1 MNDLRFALR
10 QFVRQPGFTIVAVL
24 ALALGIGVN
33 TAIFSVTNAVLLR
46 ALPYK
51 NPDRIVAIDKVQS
64 EEGIGGLIAGAYF
77 DFREQSTAFQSFAA
91 YSEDEY
97 ILTGAGEPERM
108 LCAQVSPSLFS
119 LLGIEPSL
127 GRAFRPEEEKPGHDQ
142 VVVVSQGFWQRRA
155 GSDPHFVG
163 KTITLND
170 QAYTVVGVMPAQ
182 FQFPRKFDIWM
193 PLALDPV
200 KERHGQQ
207 FTLITLIGRLKPRV
221 TTDGAATELNAIWQ
235 RSKIDGPDDR
245 VNTRIQV
252 RPLHE
257 ELVKDVR
264 LAILVLLG
272 AVGFVLLI
280 ACANVANLMLARAAA
295 RRREFAIRAAVGAG
309 RRRLVRQLLTES
321 VMLSLIGGA
330 LGLLLAFWGVDLI
343 VASIPAD
350 VAGTIYGLSHIGID
364 RSVLVFTAGA
374 SIATGILFGL
384 APAIS
389 SSKLD
394 INTSL
399 KSTAITSS
407 ARSGLRGT
415 FVVLQI
421 ALTLVLLV
429 GAGLMTRSFVRL
441 LRVPL
446 GFEPSHVLTV
456 RVELPDSRYTKGPQR
471 TQFFGQLLE
480 RLRNTP
486 GVEAAGAISQLP
498 LSGYSM
504 IGRFPV
510 EGEPPGIPEEKHL
523 PTPIGI
529 VTSGYFAAMK
539 IPLRQGRL
547 FNEGDGNDRP
557 EVALVNEAFARKY
570 WPNENP
576 IGKKIGAGCDGQT
589 LCRTV
594 VGVVGD
600 IHHEGLAQLPQPE
613 IYTPHLQFRLNNMSL
628 VLRTR
633 GEPMRLAS
641 AVREAVRA
649 LDKDQPVALVQT
661 LDEHV
666 AASILQPR
674 LIATLLGIFAALA
687 LLLAAIGVYAMMSYT
702 IAQRTGEIGIRMA
715 LGAARSS
722 IFRLVLRQAMALVAI
737 GVALGLAASLA
748 STRLLNSLLF
758 GVGSTDAL
766 TFCATVLLLTAL
778 GMIAALVPAR
788 RATRVDPIIALRHE

>member
-1 MNDLRFALR
+1 MNDLRFAFR

-64 EEGIGGLIAGAYF
+64 EEGIGGLIAGAYL

-155 GSDPHFVG
+155 GGDPHLVG

-170 QAYTVVGVMPAQ
+170 HAYTVVGIMPAQ
-182 FQFPRKFDIWM
+182 FQFPRKFEIWM

-200 KERHGQQ
+200 QERHGKQ
-207 FTLITLIGRLKPRV
+207 FTLISLVGRLKPAV
-221 TTDGAATELNAIWQ
+221 TTAQAAAELNTIWQ
-235 RSKIDGPDDR
+235 RSKIEGPDDR

-280 ACANVANLMLARAAA
+280 ACANVANLMLARAAG

-309 RRRLVRQLLTES
+309 RGRLVRQLLTES
-321 VMLSLIGGA
+321 VLLALIGGA
-330 LGLLLAFWGVDLI
+330 LGFLLAVWGVDLI
-343 VASIPAD
+343 VASIPTD
-350 VAGTIYGLSHIGID
+350 VAGTIYGFSHIRID
-364 RSVLVFTAGA
+364 RAVLLFTAGA
-374 SIATGILFGL
+374 SLATGILFGL

-394 INTSL
+394 LNTSL
-399 KSTAITSS
+399 KSTATTSS

-441 LRVPL
+441 LQVPL
-446 GFEPSHVLTV
+446 GFESRHVLTV
-456 RVELPDSRYTKGPQR
+456 RVELPSSRYSKGPQR
-471 TQFFGQLLE
+471 TQFFEQLLE

-510 EGEPPGIPEEKHL
+510 EGEPPGTPEEKHL

-547 FNEGDGNDRP
+547 FNESDANDRP

-570 WPNENP
+570 WPNESP
-576 IGKKIGAGCDGQT
+576 IGKKIGAGCDKT

-600 IHHEGLAQLPQPE
+600 IHHEGLAQMPQPE
-613 IYTPHLQFRLNNMSL
+613 IYTPHLQLRLNNMSL
-628 VLRTR
+628 VVRTKGDPLR
-633 GEPMRLAS
+633 LVS
-641 AVREAVRA
+641 AVRDAVRA
-649 LDKDQPVALVQT
+649 LDKDQPIALVQT

-674 LIATLLGIFAALA
+674 LITTLLGIFAALA
-687 LLLAAIGVYAMMSYT
+687 LLLAAVGVYAMMSYT

-715 LGAARSS
+715 LGAAKSS
-722 IFRLVLRQAMALVAI
+722 IFRLVLGQAMTLVAV
-737 GVALGLAASLA
+737 GVAIGLAASFA

-758 GVGSTDAL
+758 DVGSSDPL
-766 TFCATVLLLTAL
+766 TFCATVVVLATL
-778 GMIAALVPAR
+778 GMLAAWLPAR

>member
-1 MNDLRFALR
+1 MNDLRFAFR
-10 QFVRQPGFTIVAVL
+10 QFVRQPVFTIVAIL

-51 NPDRIVAIDKVQS
+51 NPDRIVAIDKVQTA
-64 EEGIGGLIAGAYF
+64 EGIGGLIAGAYF

-91 YSEDEY
+91 YGEDEY

-108 LCAQVSPSLFS
+108 LCAEVSPSLFS

-127 GRAFRPEEEKPGHDQ
+127 GRAFRPEEEKPGRDQ
-142 VVVVSQGFWQRRA
+142 VVVVSESFWQQRA
-155 GSDPHFVG
+155 GADPNFIG

-170 QAYTVVGVMPAQ
+170 RAYTVVGIMPAQ
-182 FQFPRKFDIWM
+182 FQFPKKFEIWK

-207 FTLITLIGRLKPRV
+207 FTLIQLIGRLKPGV
-221 TTDGAATELNAIWQ
+221 TTAQAETELNTVWQ
-235 RSKIDGPDDR
+235 RSKIEGPDER
-245 VNTRIQV
+245 GTTRIQV

-309 RRRLVRQLLTES
+309 RGRLVRQLLTES
-321 VMLSLIGGA
+321 VLLSLLGGA
-330 LGLLLAFWGVDLI
+330 LGLLFAVWGVDVI
-343 VASIPAD
+343 VSSIPAE
-350 VAGTIYGLSHIGID
+350 VAGTIYGLGHIAID
-364 RSVLVFTAGA
+364 RGVLLFTAGA
-374 SIATGILFGL
+374 SVATGILFGL

-394 INTSL
+394 LKTSL
-399 KSTAITSS
+399 QSTATTSS

-441 LRVPL
+441 LQVKL
-446 GFEPSHVLTV
+446 GFEPQHVLTV
-456 RVELPDSRYTKGPQR
+456 RVELPRSRYSKGPQR
-471 TQFFGQLLE
+471 TQFFQQLLE
-480 RLRNTP
+480 RLQDTP

-504 IGRFPV
+504 IGRFPI
-510 EGEPPGIPEEKHL
+510 EGESPTTPEEKHV
-523 PTPIGI
+523 PIPIGV
-529 VTSGYFAAMK
+529 VTPGYFAAMK
-539 IPLRQGRL
+539 IPLLQGRV
-547 FNEGDGNDRP
+547 FNAADRDGRP
-557 EVALVNEAFARKY
+557 DVGLVNEAFARKY

-576 IGKKIGAGCDGQT
+576 IGKKIGAGCEKT
-589 LCRTV
+589 LCRSV

-600 IHHEGLAQLPQPE
+600 VRHEGLAQEPQPE
-613 IYTPHLQFRLNNMSL
+613 VYTPHLQFPLNSMSL
-628 VLRTR
+628 ILRTD
-633 GEPMRLAS
+633 GDSMRFVS
-641 AVREAVRA
+641 AVRLAVRE
-649 LDKDQPVALVQT
+649 LDKDQPIALVQT
-661 LDEHV
+661 LEEHV
-666 AASILQPR
+666 SASILQPR
-674 LIATLLGIFAALA
+674 LITTLLGIFAGLA
-687 LLLAAIGVYAMMSYT
+687 LLLAAVGVYAMMSYT
-702 IAQRTGEIGIRMA
+702 IARRTGEIGIR
-715 LGAARSS
+715 
-722 IFRLVLRQAMALVAI
+722 
-737 GVALGLAASLA
+737 
-748 STRLLNSLLF
+748 
-758 GVGSTDAL
+758 
-766 TFCATVLLLTAL
+766 
-778 GMIAALVPAR
+778 
-788 RATRVDPIIALRHE
+788 